1 MLLRGGIAARSF
13 DVDFDVQQLTW
24 EKVLMPGAPPA
35 ESLEPRHLFQCTLV
49 SFVAC
54 SGVRFEANSKKR
66 KEEISPKNIS
76 RREDP
81 WYLLL
86 LVDSKYLTIWFENS

>member
-54 SGVRFEANSKKR
+54 SGVRFRGSKKR